1 MKRLEKLFA
10 HSCESIWLPNK
21 LSWQM
26 RLVKTIGPSFV
37 AGVDLHL
44 ETRQLLM
51 PILYVESGSA
61 LLLLLLW
68 MVILGLV
75 LCLGHLMEMSFL
87 TSLLKMLYVIVLAQT
102 ATED

>member
-1 MKRLEKLFA
+1 
-10 HSCESIWLPNK
+10 
-21 LSWQM
+21 
-26 RLVKTIGPSFV
+26 
-37 AGVDLHL
+37 
-44 ETRQLLM
+44 M

-75 LCLGHLMEMSFL
+75 LCLGQLMEMSFL